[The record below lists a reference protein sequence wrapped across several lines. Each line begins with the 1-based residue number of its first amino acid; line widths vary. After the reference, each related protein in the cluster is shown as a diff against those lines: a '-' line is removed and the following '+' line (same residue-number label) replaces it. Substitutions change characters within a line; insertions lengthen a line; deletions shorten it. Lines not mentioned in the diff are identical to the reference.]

1 MGIWETSNMSRFLI
15 VACLLVACTVA
26 FQNEE
31 NDIIHGKPHHGGKHH
46 VKRHHGGKHQAD
58 ENGCYH
64 KKDGVWCPGEDGT
77 WVRDD
82 GKVYNPRAVT
92 KDAETDDEGCYQKS
106 DGLWCPDGEGGWYK
120 KHGKHHHGRH
130 HRFKHM
136 CRLHMLGYLLGAVML
151 LLGLVWG
158 YFERKRRR
166 EAQGEQPTRL
176 GAYVTSLCECF
187 GRPSVCLPACLF
199 TPILAAL
206 NRAQADDR
214 ECTVCDVCFS
224 MVKPVAAYTTR
235 QSIRSKYGLAD
246 NNASDMLAACCC
258 TPCAIGQDTLELE
271 KRAMM
276 EQVVPGP
283 APDLTAPGMPPVY
296 MVAASAPPAAEVV
309 MTSVTKADDQV

>member
-1 MGIWETSNMSRFLI
+1 MGGNINMSRFLI

-64 KKDGVWCPGEDGT
+64 KKDGVWCPDEDGT

-82 GKVYNPRAVT
+82 GKVYDPRAVT

-130 HRFKHM
+130 HRFKRM

-199 TPILAAL
+199 SQHSIGPRLMIVSAL
-206 NRAQADDR
+206 FV
-214 ECTVCDVCFS
+214 T
-224 MVKPVAAYTTR
+224 Y
-235 QSIRSKYGLAD
+235 
-246 NNASDMLAACCC
+246 AS
-258 TPCAIGQDTLELE
+258 QW
-271 KRAMM
+271 
-276 EQVVPGP
+276 
-283 APDLTAPGMPPVY
+283 
-296 MVAASAPPAAEVV
+296 
-309 MTSVTKADDQV
+309 